1 MRVKTVD
8 FSKYDCVMHWLL

>member
-8 FSKYDCVMHWLL
+8 FSKYDCVMHWLC